1 MFFFIHKSIHKMDII
16 ASAST
21 TVCGICMMM
30 TAATMVSRIFSA
42 NSTNSTDSFMAGMV
56 HVVDQYML
64 FSFCCLAV
72 MASSV
77 VVRDI
82 INMHEKK
89 AEMNRD
95 TDCFGIHK
103 IMGYMIGMKNKE
115 EKSDDEPNETKPHD
129 TEPIDNKPNNDSKSN
144 DDMSS
149 DINSAASTQTEIT
162 ECTPDSAST

>member
-1 MFFFIHKSIHKMDII
+1 
-16 ASAST
+16 
-21 TVCGICMMM
+21 
-30 TAATMVSRIFSA
+30 
-42 NSTNSTDSFMAGMV
+42 
-56 HVVDQYML
+56 
-64 FSFCCLAV
+64 

-129 TEPIDNKPNNDSKSN
+129 TEPIDNKPNND
-144 DDMSS
+144 DMSS

-162 ECTPDSAST
+162 ECTSSDSAST